1 MDKQGKRMKLSF
13 FNVENLKDEVKSIDV
28 DEKGRKW
35 GCLLTSLAFLFVLTG
50 LLLGQI
56 FMPIILKTS
65 KEIKVPDVTGITISQ
80 ARTNL
85 ELAGLDMRIAGEEYS
100 ENVPSGIVISQNPL
114 PNSSI
119 KFNKIVEVIVSKGSE
134 KISVP
139 YVKGLHI
146 SNATDMLL
154 KNGIIVNDTN
164 YVFDNNYAE
173 NIVVGSEPPENS
185 LISKGGTI
193 SLYVSKGKIDNY
205 VQIPN
210 FVGLSSDS
218 AILLSSKLL
227 KYLNLKIDTIRSKGD
242 NYYVIKQVPD
252 SGQYLKKDDTLK
264 IILKGR

>member
-13 FNVENLKDEVKSIDV
+13 FKVENLKDEVKSIDV

-134 KISVP
+134 KVSVP

-193 SLYVSKGKIDNY
+193 SLYVSSPEIDNY